1 MSGNLIGD
9 NMHQQKINA
18 LITYL
23 LEGNNQQAV
32 ASAKELHNEGIT
44 KEQIITQSLEETMI
58 QLGAKCTVEQFNLLE
73 IMLAGRAVMAVMK
86 CLYPDG
92 TFPEKTKETVVVA
105 ALEGDVHDL
114 GKNIL
119 KMVLMAKGYRV
130 VDCGKDCPI
139 QRLVDTAKEQSPF
152 VIGISGLISSI
163 IPLVKKVRG
172 ALNSQGLDHIKVM
185 AGGAALKQSLK
196 EQLNV
201 DYIAES
207 AFDGVHYIEKMR
219 LINE

>member
-73 IMLAGRAVMAVMK
+73 IMLAGRAVMAVMQ

-92 TFPEKTKETVVVA
+92 TFPEKTKGTVVVA

-114 GKNIL
+114 
-119 KMVLMAKGYRV
+119 
-130 VDCGKDCPI
+130 P
-139 QRLVDTAKEQSPF
+139 
-152 VIGISGLISSI
+152 
-163 IPLVKKVRG
+163 
-172 ALNSQGLDHIKVM
+172 
-185 AGGAALKQSLK
+185 
-196 EQLNV
+196 
-201 DYIAES
+201 
-207 AFDGVHYIEKMR
+207 
-219 LINE
+219 